1 MNLIAPT
8 AFKGTMTP
16 MEAARFLASP
26 GDLLLPLSDGG
37 DGFIECLHNKL
48 GGTVEEL
55 PAADPFGHVRPVPI
69 LVLPDGTVAIE
80 CAKVIGMADIQ
91 ELNPLK
97 ASSNG
102 LGELLHKLQSAPKL
116 LIGLGGSASVD
127 GGMGWPPLT
136 LPPTKVSCDV
146 TTDLPNAVRLFAPQ
160 KGALPADL
168 PALHDR
174 LMALGLPTGKHTGA
188 AGGLGAKLKSLGAEL
203 LDGADAML
211 ETLGFDD
218 ACKTC
223 DAVVTGEGRLDRST
237 LEGKLPI
244 RVAIRAR
251 SLGKPVAGHFGSRG
265 EGWEEAAAHFDDVR
279 FLTDSE
285 E

>member
-1 MNLIAPT
+1 
-8 AFKGTMTP
+8 
-16 MEAARFLASP
+16 LASP

-37 DGFIECLHNKL
+37 DGFIECLQNKL
-48 GGTVEEL
+48 GGTVEEM
-55 PAADPFGHVRPVPI
+55 PATDPFGRVRPVPI
-69 LVLPDGTVAIE
+69 LVLPNETVAIE
-80 CAKVIGMADIQ
+80 CAKVIGMAGLK

-102 LGELLHKLQSAPKL
+102 LGELLYKLQSAPKL
-116 LIGLGGSASVD
+116 LIGLGGSATVD

-136 LPPTKVSCDV
+136 LPPTKVFCDV
-146 TTDLPNAVRLFAPQ
+146 TTDLPDAVKLFAPQ

-203 LDGADAML
+203 QDGAEAML
-211 ETLGFDD
+211 DTLGFDD
-218 ACKTC
+218 ACKAC

-244 RVAIRAR
+244 RVATRAR
-251 SLGKPVAGHFGSRG
+251 SLDKPVTGRFGCKG

-279 FLTDSE
+279 FLTNGDEWSL
-285 E
+285 